1 MLGFAYSWSLPDE
14 LIRERPRPI
23 RHDIASVL
31 CRHCFNQH
39 DPAFLF
45 GDRIV
50 QDALRYN
57 AEFPWKH
64 GDFTPAL
71 ELDHEASLDNLKELV
86 FVIVFVLC
94 HTSWPFSLATLMYW
108 SFTRPT
114 TFGDQ

>member
-1 MLGFAYSWSLPDE
+1 MRNHVGFAYSWSLPDE

-23 RHDIASVL
+23 RHDIASMF

-64 GDFTPAL
+64 GDLTPAL

-86 FVIVFVLC
+86 FVIVFVP
-94 HTSWPFSLATLMYW
+94 HELAL
-108 SFTRPT
+108 
-114 TFGDQ
+114 